1 MAGDMRVKLF
11 LDLVNRLSP
20 GAKAAARDLKSIKQ
34 AAADIRK
41 ERAGDGLAQ
50 GLGRSGR
57 AARSAE
63 RDLKAVKR
71 ASAEIRNER
80 AGDALAAGLD
90 RASASARRARSE
102 IAGVKRAQ
110 QDLARTAASANVPA
124 RDSRGRFAV
133 PAGPEGKAPGGPGAA
148 AAAASR
154 SALMPLAGA
163 YGAYRAAGA
172 GVRGTVGQSISFEKA
187 MAEVKKKVDGMED
200 PAALAKME
208 KDISKWAI
216 TYGRSR
222 EEVAGLVAEAGAGGV
237 SKADMPEFARIN
249 LAASTAWDVSADK
262 AGNALAKIRAAT
274 QWNNAELETF
284 VDKVNALSDAGAA
297 KEMDVVDMFQ
307 RAGSAAKAAGVSFDT
322 SLAFLT
328 AMNNVAIAP
337 EVASRGFNA
346 FSSTLRTATEQQARV
361 DEGLKMIGLSAEQVE
376 KSMKTDATG
385 TMVDVLERLE
395 KSTDKAKAAIKIF
408 GKEWWDEIAR
418 AGQALPEIRKNLD
431 IVGNE
436 DKFKGSAQKSLN
448 IELATTDNHLKRLSA
463 LASDVGDRLGR
474 WALPAINEGIERV
487 IAGLDAVDKRAEQ
500 KKEVESLAQAQA
512 KGEALTP
519 EQREKLAGD
528 HQMALAVKRRSNQI
542 SAQSDYE
549 ETSARTAQAEPADVL
564 DERRQLLRRQLQR
577 QLDTLESEQ
586 RLSPAEFGLGKQKK
600 LQALRN
606 QLADI
611 PAQAQ
616 ERRIAAPDPR
626 RPADQAERGQADRG
640 EAEAQ
645 RERVRQITNRV
656 QALDD
661 LAATASN
668 PADKTGFAGDAAAQR
683 TRLAVAMRDLVGTSG
698 NPAAADAMA
707 ARQVAPNAAAAGAF
721 GFNRLGGA
729 PDSAAPKGPGPGLL
743 SFGLS
748 GAGGDSGAAW
758 ASAVKSATDIDLG
771 PAGMTMMERLNA
783 GLKSGAAGAEST
795 AAGVKTGIEAALQ
808 GGDLSGAGASL
819 MSTFAAGITAGG
831 AQAVAAAQGVASQVK
846 AALAAGGGGGSG
858 SRGLSG
864 SLHDGVD

>member
-20 GAKAAARDLKSIKQ
+20 GAKVAAKDLKAIKQ

-41 ERAGDGLAQ
+41 ERAGDGLAK
-50 GLGRSGR
+50 GLDRSGR

-63 RDLKAVKR
+63 RDLKGVKR
-71 ASAEIRNER
+71 AAAELRNER
-80 AGDALAAGLD
+80 AGDQLAAGLD
-90 RASASARRARSE
+90 RASASARRARSD

-110 QDLARTAASANVPA
+110 EDLARTAAGANLPA
-124 RDSRGRFAV
+124 PRGGRGR
-133 PAGPEGKAPGGPGAA
+133 PAGAPAGLDAAAGAA
-148 AAAASR
+148 AAGGR
-154 SALMPLAGA
+154 GGLMPLAGA
-163 YGAYRAAGA
+163 YGAYRAGSA

-187 MAEVKKKVDGMED
+187 MAEVKKKVDGMDD

-208 KDISKWAI
+208 QDISRWAI
-216 TYGRSR
+216 TYGRAR
-222 EEVAGLVAEAGAGGV
+222 EEVAKLVAEAGAGGV
-237 SKADMPEFARIN
+237 SKADMPDFARIN

-274 QWNNAELETF
+274 QWNNAELENFT
-284 VDKVNALSDAGAA
+284 DKVNALSDAGAA

-307 RAGSAAKAAGVSFDT
+307 RAGSAAKAAGVSFDA

-376 KSMKTDATG
+376 KGMKTDSTG
-385 TMVDVLERLE
+385 TMIDVLERLE

-436 DKFKGSAQKSLN
+436 DKWKGSAQKSLN

-474 WALPAINEGIERV
+474 WALPAINEGVERV
-487 IAGLDAVDKRAEQ
+487 IAGLDAIDKRAEQ
-500 KKEVESLAQAQA
+500 KKEVESLAQSQA

-528 HQMALAVKRRSNQI
+528 AQMALAVKRRSNQI

-577 QLDTLESEQ
+577 QVDTLESEQ
-586 RLSPAEFGLGKQKK
+586 KLAPGEFGLGKQKK

-616 ERRIAAPDPR
+616 ERRVAAPDPR

-656 QALDD
+656 QTLDD
-661 LAATASN
+661 LGAMASN
-668 PADKTGFAGDAAAQR
+668 PADKQGFASDAAAQR
-683 TRLAVAMRDLVGTSG
+683 ARLAVAARELATLE
-698 NPAAADAMA
+698 NPAAGDAMA
-707 ARQVAPNAAAAGAF
+707 ARQAAPNAAAAGAF
-721 GFNRLGGA
+721 GFNKLGGA

-743 SFGLS
+743 SFGLN
-748 GAGGDSGAAW
+748 GAGGGDSGAAW

-819 MSTFAAGITAGG
+819 MSTYAAGITAGG
-831 AQAVAAAQGVASQVK
+831 AAAVAAAQGVAGQVK
-846 AALAAGGGGGSG
+846 AALAAGGGGGG

>member
-20 GAKAAARDLKSIKQ
+20 GAKVAAKDLKAIKQ

-41 ERAGDGLAQ
+41 ERAGDGLAK
-50 GLGRSGR
+50 GLDRSGR

-63 RDLKAVKR
+63 RDLKGVKR
-71 ASAEIRNER
+71 AAAELRNER
-80 AGDALAAGLD
+80 AGDQLAAGLD

-110 QDLARTAASANVPA
+110 EDLARTAAGANLPA
-124 RDSRGRFAV
+124 PRGGRGR
-133 PAGPEGKAPGGPGAA
+133 PAGSPAGLDAAAGAA
-148 AAAASR
+148 AAGGR
-154 SALMPLAGA
+154 GGLMPLVGA
-163 YGAYRAAGA
+163 YGGYRAASA
-172 GVRGTVGQSISFEKA
+172 GVRGTVGTAISREKA
-187 MAEVKKKVDGMED
+187 MAEVKKKVELPQGQNWDG
-200 PAALAKME
+200 LE
-208 KDISKWAI
+208 KQISQMAI
-216 TYGRSR
+216 TYGRKF
-222 EEVAGLVAEAGAGGV
+222 EDIAAIVAEAGA
-237 SKADMPEFARIN
+237 SNIDFSALPRFTKLATKAAIGWDMDMREAAQKLFEIKAARG
-249 LAASTAWDVSADK
+249 STIDQLEEIAD
-262 AGNALAKIRAAT
+262 L
-274 QWNNAELETF
+274 
-284 VDKVNALSDAGAA
+284 VNDQEDNSAA
-297 KEMDVVDMFQ
+297 KARDVVEMFQ
-307 RAGSAAKAAGVSFDT
+307 RAGEAGDTAGVDMKASI
-322 SLAFLT
+322 AFLT
-328 AMNNVAIAP
+328 ALRSGGMQP
-337 EVASRGFNA
+337 EVASRMFAA
-346 FSSTLRTATEQQARV
+346 FAGGLRTITSGSEKAQEAIKQL
-361 DEGLKMIGLSAEQVE
+361 GLDPAAVE
-376 KSMKTDATG
+376 KGMQTNSVG
-385 TMVDVLERLE
+385 TIVDLFQRLE
-395 KSTDKAKAAIKIF
+395 KSGDQAKIALQLF
-408 GKEWWDEIAR
+408 GKEWWDDVLR
-418 AGQALPEIRKNLD
+418 AKKVLPEFMRLLD
-431 IVGNE
+431 RTKDPQTYAGSL
-436 DKFKGSAQKSLN
+436 DKGLN
-448 IELATTDNHLKRLSA
+448 VELATTSTHLSRLSA

-474 WALPAINEGIERV
+474 WALPAINEGVERV
-487 IAGLDAVDKRAEQ
+487 IAGLDAIDKRAEQ
-500 KKEVESLAQAQA
+500 KKEVESLAQSQA

-549 ETSARTAQAEPADVL
+549 ETTARTAQAEPADVL

-577 QLDTLESEQ
+577 QVDTLESEQ
-586 RLSPAEFGLGKQKK
+586 KLAPGEFGLGKQKK

-606 QLADI
+606 QLAEI

-616 ERRIAAPDPR
+616 ERRVAAPDPR

-645 RERVRQITNRV
+645 RERVRQITSRV

-668 PADKTGFAGDAAAQR
+668 PADKQGFKGDADVQRARLSVAAR
-683 TRLAVAMRDLVGTSG
+683 ELATLE
-698 NPAAADAMA
+698 NPAAGDAMA
-707 ARQVAPNAAAAGAF
+707 ARQAAPNAAAAGAF
-721 GFNRLGGA
+721 GFNKLGGA

-743 SFGLS
+743 SFGLN

-831 AQAVAAAQGVASQVK
+831 AAAVAAAQGVAGQVK
-846 AALAAGGGGGSG
+846 AALAAGGGGGS
-858 SRGLSG
+858 RGLSG